1 MEEVEHEFLDCP
13 LDLAVTTCGE
23 PGLLMASAV
32 VLAVVVYRM
41 EAADLRTVDVEVG
54 RRVALVV
61 GTLRGRGRGRAACCQ
76 VADQEGAEV
85 LRESVI
91 KTIR

>member
-13 LDLAVTTCGE
+13 LDLAVTTCGG
-23 PGLLMASAV
+23 PGLLVALAAV
-32 VLAVVVYRM
+32 LVVVVYRM

-54 RRVALVV
+54 RRAALVV

-76 VADQEGAEV
+76 VADQEGAAV
-85 LRESVI
+85 LQSVI
-91 KTIR
+91 RTIR